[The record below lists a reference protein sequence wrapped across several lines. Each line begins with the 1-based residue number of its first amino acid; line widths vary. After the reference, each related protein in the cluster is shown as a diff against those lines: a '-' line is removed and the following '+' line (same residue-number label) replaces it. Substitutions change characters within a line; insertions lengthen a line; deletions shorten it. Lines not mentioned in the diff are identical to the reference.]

1 MATDPGVRN
10 DWTPGADFRAG
21 FFWCWPIVLLSLAS
35 FLSSARC
42 AEPLAPSG
50 VSSGANALAA
60 ITGNP
65 AAENQLP
72 GTGLA
77 GRLIHLPED
86 SGLRLGGLWL
96 ADTNDLFS
104 GGAQPGKWSWNSAL
118 IIGANLDT
126 EKLLNWKGASFGVQ
140 FLQFNGQDTN
150 GQAGSVQG
158 YNSLPGAKPLNRSE
172 LYQLWYRQTLFDDK
186 IVFRIGKMLPT
197 YDFNNVA
204 RPVPTQNQ
212 TLEIPAVTGLLYT
225 PVFVNPT
232 LLGAIGGYYNSVS
245 GLTVTLAPTKNSYLN
260 YGFYDGNVAAGVQT
274 GLTGPHFN
282 GYYFNILEAGADWV
296 AAERYPGELGAG
308 VWYQTGMLHGP
319 PGVSQNGTGGFY
331 LFGGQRIWGRATE
344 SPAPDGK
351 NAIAASK
358 GPQKASI
365 STFVQFGLNNSDT
378 LPVKEYFGLGFTGFG
393 LVPHRPDDSLGVGMA
408 WSWLNPNLFVRSNEL
423 MFQGYYQAHLY
434 AGTFIQPA
442 VSYIPNPGAN
452 PKYNSAWA
460 LTVRFTFLF

>member
-10 DWTPGADFRAG
+10 DWAPGAGFREG
-21 FFWCWPIVLLSLAS
+21 FFWCLAAAFICLAS
-35 FLSSARC
+35 FLTSARC
-42 AEPLAPSG
+42 AEPLGSTE
-50 VSSGANALAA
+50 VSSGDKALAA

-77 GRLIHLPED
+77 ARLIHLPED

-96 ADTNDLFS
+96 ADTNGLLS

-118 IIGANLDT
+118 IIGANLDA

-140 FLQFNGQDTN
+140 FLQFNGQNTN

-158 YNSLPGAKPLNRSE
+158 YNSLPGAPPLNRSE

-186 IVFRIGKMLPT
+186 VVFRIGKMLPT

-204 RPVPTQNQ
+204 RPVPTQDA
-212 TLEIPAVTGLLYT
+212 TLGIPAVTGLLYT

-245 GLTVTLAPTKNSYLN
+245 GLTLTVAPTRYSYLN
-260 YGFYDGNVAAGVQT
+260 YGFYDGNVALGVQT

-282 GYYFNILEAGADWV
+282 GYYFNILEAGVDWV
-296 AAERYPGELGAG
+296 AAERYPGEFGAG
-308 VWYQTGMLHGP
+308 VWYQTGLLHRSP
-319 PGVSQNGTGGFY
+319 VSQNGTDGFY
-331 LFGGQRIWGRATE
+331 LFGGQRIWGRSTE
-344 SPAPDGK
+344 IPAPDGK
-351 NAIAASK
+351 KALPAGE

-365 STFVQFGLNNSDT
+365 STFVQYGLNNSET

-393 LVPHRPDDSLGVGMA
+393 LVPHRPDDSVGVGMA
-408 WSWLNPNLFVRSNEL
+408 RSWLNPSPFGRSNEL

-434 AGTFIQPA
+434 AGTFF
-442 VSYIPNPGAN
+442 NP
-452 PKYNSAWA
+452 
-460 LTVRFTFLF
+460 R